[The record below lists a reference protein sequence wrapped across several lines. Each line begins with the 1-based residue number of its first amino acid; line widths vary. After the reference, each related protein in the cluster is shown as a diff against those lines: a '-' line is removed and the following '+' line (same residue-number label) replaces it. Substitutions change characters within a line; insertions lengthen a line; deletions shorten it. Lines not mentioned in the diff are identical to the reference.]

1 MTQCVVEV
9 IKDHCPACFQCKFV
23 TDILSRK
30 MEKHGVLDQIPIYR
44 IKINNEIPWL
54 GEFPH
59 SPIHLYLKKDGND
72 VIELKQLKSPFISG
86 NKT

>member
-1 MTQCVVEV
+1 
-9 IKDHCPACFQCKFV
+9 
-23 TDILSRK
+23 